1 MNTPVRRLAI
11 PLTLLMVGGT
21 SMVAS
26 AEVRESPKVV
36 ASCDQ
41 KVDPGYFTCFAQRR
55 ADLGFR
61 ARATGTPQGYG
72 PADLAAAYKLPSA
85 TAGKGQRVYIVD
97 AYDDPTAEADL
108 AVYRKQFGLPA
119 CTTDNGCFQKLNQ
132 DGKPSP
138 LPAPSKSWSGE
149 ISLDLDMVSAV
160 CPNCGITLI
169 EADSPSNDLL
179 AAVKTA
185 EKLGAKFVSLSWGGP
200 ESGNLAELDK
210 QYFNTSGI
218 VYAASTGDYD
228 YDAGT
233 SYPASS
239 AATTAIGGTSL
250 TKTDSGRGWAET
262 VWNNGPGQGTGSGCS
277 AEVTKPSWQ
286 AVIPAATCP
295 KRAVADVSAVAD
307 PATGVAVYQTTGGNG
322 WAVYGGTSASAP
334 IIASTYALAGDPS
347 PTSHPA
353 GYPYGSTANL
363 NDVVE
368 GNNGEC
374 TPAPLCTA
382 QAGWDGPTG
391 LGTPNG
397 PAALTSPG
405 KANRITV
412 NAPAQQFSAVGNPVV
427 LHVRASDSA
436 RRPVRLTSTDLPDGL
451 RLNAVTGL
459 IYGVPSKPGTHSTTV
474 TATDSTGARGNTV
487 INWVVSTR
495 KDAVVN
501 GDFESGIGGW
511 SQTTDVIRSDGQYG
525 NGELGYA
532 MLGGYGAV
540 QSDSL
545 SQRVAV
551 PGTGRPQLR
560 FAVRISGGDKAD
572 ALELSVDGKT
582 VRTLTGAQS
591 GSRYVTQS
599 VDLTAYRGRTVTLA
613 WTSSEN
619 DTTPTTFLLD
629 DIAISR

>member
-1 MNTPVRRLAI
+1 LAI
-11 PLTLLMVGGT
+11 LLVGGT

-41 KVDPGYFTCFAQRR
+41 KVEPGFFTCFAQRR

-61 ARATGTPQGYG
+61 ARAAGAPQGYG

-108 AVYRKQFGLPA
+108 AVYRQQFGLPV

-132 DGKPSP
+132 NGKPSP
-138 LPAPSKSWSGE
+138 LPAPSTSWSGE

-185 EKLGAKFVSLSWGGP
+185 ENLGAKFVSLSWGGP

-210 QYFNTSGI
+210 QYFTTHGI

-228 YDAGT
+228 YDAGV

-239 AATTAIGGTSL
+239 AATTAIGGTTL

-262 VWNNGPGQGTGSGCS
+262 VWNNEPGHGTGSGCS
-277 AEVTKPSWQ
+277 AEITKPAWQ
-286 AVIPAATCP
+286 SAIPAATCP
-295 KRAVADVSAVAD
+295 KRASADVSAVAD

-353 GYPYGSTANL
+353 SYPYNNLTSL

-374 TPAPLCTA
+374 DPSPLCTA
-382 QAGWDGPTG
+382 QPGWDGPTG

-397 PAALTSPG
+397 LHALTSPT

-412 NAPAQQFSAVGNPVV
+412 NAPAQQFSAVGSPVL
-427 LHVRASDSA
+427 LHVRAANSG
-436 RRPVRLTSTDLPDGL
+436 RLQTRFTATDLPAGL
-451 RLNAVTGL
+451 RLNTATGI
-459 IYGVPSKPGTHSTTV
+459 IYGLPTQPSTHSTTV

-487 INWVVSTR
+487 ISWIVSTH

-501 GDFESGIGGW
+501 GDFEAGTGGW
-511 SQTTDVIRSDGQYG
+511 TQTADVIRADGQYSNDG
-525 NGELGYA
+525 LGYA
-532 MLGGYGAV
+532 WLGGHGTGE
-540 QSDSL
+540 SDSL
-545 SQRVAV
+545 SQRVTV
-551 PGTGRPQLR
+551 PSFGRPALR
-560 FAVRISGGDKAD
+560 FAVRVAGAD
-572 ALELSVDGKT
+572 GSLTVTVDGKT
-582 VRTLTGAQS
+582 VRTLSGA
-591 GSRYVTQS
+591 GSRYVGQS
-599 VDLTAYRGRTVTLA
+599 VDLTQYRGRTVTLA
-613 WTSSEN
+613 WTSSET
-619 DTTPTTFLLD
+619 DAAPTTFLLD
-629 DIAISR
+629 DITISR

>member
-1 MNTPVRRLAI
+1 MTALRRLAI
-11 PLTLLMVGGT
+11 PLALLMVGGT

-26 AEVRESPKVV
+26 AEVAESPKVV

-41 KVDPGYFTCFAQRR
+41 KVEPGYFTCFAQRR

-61 ARATGTPQGYG
+61 ARAAGAPQGYG
-72 PADLAAAYKLPSA
+72 PADLASAYKLPSA

-97 AYDDPTAEADL
+97 AYDDPTAESDL

-132 DGKPSP
+132 NGETSP
-138 LPAPSKSWSGE
+138 LPAPSSSWSGE

-200 ESGNLAELDK
+200 ESGNLPELDK
-210 QYFNTSGI
+210 QYFNTNGI

-228 YDAGT
+228 YEAGT

-239 AATTAIGGTSL
+239 AATTAIGGTTL
-250 TKTDSGRGWAET
+250 TKTDSGRGWSET
-262 VWNNGPGQGTGSGCS
+262 VWNNEPGHGTGSGCS
-277 AEVTKPSWQ
+277 AEITKPTWQ

-295 KRAVADVSAVAD
+295 KRAIADVSAVAD

-322 WAVYGGTSASAP
+322 WAVYGGTSAAAP
-334 IIASTYALAGDPS
+334 IIAATYALAGDPF
-347 PTSHPA
+347 PTSQPA
-353 GYPYGSTANL
+353 SYPYAGTANL

-374 TPAPLCTA
+374 KPAPLCTA
-382 QAGWDGPTG
+382 QPGWDGPTG

-397 PAALTSPG
+397 LASLTSPT

-412 NAPAQQFSAVGNPVV
+412 TTPTQQFSSVGTPVV
-427 LHVRASDSA
+427 LHVRATDSGG
-436 RRPVRLTSTDLPDGL
+436 RPVRLTATDLPDGL
-451 RLNAVTGL
+451 RLNAITGL

-487 INWVVSTR
+487 ISWVVSTH
-495 KDAVVN
+495 KGAVVN
-501 GDFESGIGGW
+501 GDFEAGTGGW
-511 SQTTDVIRSDGQYG
+511 TQSADVIRSDGQYSNAG
-525 NGELGYA
+525 LGYA

-540 QSDSL
+540 QSDML
-545 SQRVAV
+545 SQQVAV
-551 PGTGRPQLR
+551 PTTSRPQLR
-560 FAVRISGGDKAD
+560 FAARITGGDKAD
-572 ALELSVDGKT
+572 SLKLTINGKT
-582 VRTLTGAQS
+582 ARTLTGAQS
-591 GSRYVTQS
+591 TSRYVTQS
-599 VDLTAYRGRTVTLA
+599 LDLTPYRGRTVTLS
-613 WTSSEN
+613 WTSTEN
-619 DTTPTTFLLD
+619 DTTPTSFLLD
-629 DIAISR
+629 DIAITR

>member
-1 MNTPVRRLAI
+1 MTALRRLAI
-11 PLTLLMVGGT
+11 PLALLMVGGT

-26 AEVRESPKVV
+26 AEVTESPKVV

-41 KVDPGYFTCFAQRR
+41 KVEPGYFTCFAQRR

-61 ARATGTPQGYG
+61 ARAAGAPQGYG
-72 PADLAAAYKLPSA
+72 PTDLASAYKLPSA
-85 TAGKGQRVYIVD
+85 TAGKGQRIYIVD
-97 AYDDPTAEADL
+97 AYDDPTAESDL

-132 DGKPSP
+132 NGETSP
-138 LPAPSKSWSGE
+138 LPAPSSSWSGE

-200 ESGNLAELDK
+200 ESGNLPELDK
-210 QYFNTSGI
+210 QYFNTNGI

-228 YDAGT
+228 YEAGT

-239 AATTAIGGTSL
+239 AATTAIGGTTL
-250 TKTDSGRGWAET
+250 TKTDSGRGWSET
-262 VWNNGPGQGTGSGCS
+262 VWNNEPGHGTGSGCS
-277 AEVTKPSWQ
+277 AEITKPTWQ

-295 KRAVADVSAVAD
+295 KRAIADVSAVAD

-322 WAVYGGTSASAP
+322 WAVYGGTSAAAP
-334 IIASTYALAGDPS
+334 IIAATYALAGDPS
-347 PTSHPA
+347 PTSQPA
-353 GYPYGSTANL
+353 SYPYAGTADL

-374 TPAPLCTA
+374 KPAPLCTA
-382 QAGWDGPTG
+382 QPGWDGPTG

-397 PAALTSPG
+397 LGSLTSPT

-412 NAPAQQFSAVGNPVV
+412 NTPAQQFSSVGTPVV
-427 LHVRASDSA
+427 LHVRATDSGG
-436 RRPVRLTSTDLPDGL
+436 RPVRLTATDLPDGL
-451 RLNAVTGL
+451 RLNAITGL

-487 INWVVSTR
+487 ISWVVSTH
-495 KDAVVN
+495 KGAVVN
-501 GDFESGIGGW
+501 GDFEAGTGGW
-511 SQTTDVIRSDGQYG
+511 TQSADVIRSDGQYSNAG
-525 NGELGYA
+525 LGYA

-540 QSDSL
+540 QSDML
-545 SQRVAV
+545 SQQVVV
-551 PGTGRPQLR
+551 PTTGRPQLR
-560 FAVRISGGDKAD
+560 FAARITGGDKAD
-572 ALELSVDGKT
+572 SLKLTINGKT
-582 VRTLTGAQS
+582 ARTLTGAQS
-591 GSRYVTQS
+591 TSRYVTQS
-599 VDLTAYRGRTVTLA
+599 LDLTPYRGRTVTLS
-613 WTSSEN
+613 WTSTEN
-619 DTTPTTFLLD
+619 DTTPTSFLLD
-629 DIAISR
+629 DIAITR